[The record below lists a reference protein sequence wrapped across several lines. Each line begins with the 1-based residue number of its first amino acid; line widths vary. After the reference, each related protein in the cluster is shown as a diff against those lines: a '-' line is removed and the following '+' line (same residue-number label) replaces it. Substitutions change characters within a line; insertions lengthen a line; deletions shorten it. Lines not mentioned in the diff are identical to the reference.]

1 MALRPFTLPLTFT
14 VTLVLGDSLMLR
26 DLISVYEFITKYP
39 QLWSIT
45 GWFVLCF
52 WVVPWLSK
60 KYYPDF
66 KTTFV
71 KKWYQYF
78 FWVSLLLTL
87 FTEAWIFREIFSP
100 VVYYVIFQGFLVLVF
115 VSIINYLVIFKY
127 FNHNK
132 VILAILPIFITVSL
146 FCIISFVIPPGNK
159 PNDEEL
165 RNEIEKKDKE
175 LRDRW
180 NRIAQL
186 QMEMQNLKNE
196 QPEQTQP
203 VKPPSTGTKEEKKG
217 VANVSQIEGKVK
229 EVTLSYPLN
238 HRGILGEI
246 VSMLKNE
253 DEAVNR
259 LVHLLDNE
267 DQDLCLKSAVLLSA
281 SKGRS
286 KPDIEKK
293 IKETLIEKGN
303 KLDKYLERI
312 FILEILKSFQGKEV
326 IDFFM
331 DCARFDDYPSVR
343 QRAIEGLVAFKS
355 DESQKN
361 LMYLAKYDNEASVR
375 RTAVDAL
382 GIIGTDT
389 PLKKELLL
397 DILRK
402 NIEEP
407 QVLTAAVQS
416 LEKIYTQIGEK
427 GREEIGKGINSYILE
442 GRDKS
447 SKRTA
452 IYVTSKLKSTTFV
465 DTLIALLEKETDI
478 YTIRDA
484 VDALLKM
491 NDKRAVV
498 PLTNILKEDKLPMS
512 VNESEQKNRAEIHD
526 KIKNWLET
534 INILKTK

>member
-1 MALRPFTLPLTFT
+1 
-14 VTLVLGDSLMLR
+14 
-26 DLISVYEFITKYP
+26 
-39 QLWSIT
+39 
-45 GWFVLCF
+45 
-52 WVVPWLSK
+52 
-60 KYYPDF
+60 
-66 KTTFV
+66 
-71 KKWYQYF
+71 
-78 FWVSLLLTL
+78 
-87 FTEAWIFREIFSP
+87 
-100 VVYYVIFQGFLVLVF
+100 
-115 VSIINYLVIFKY
+115 
-127 FNHNK
+127 
-132 VILAILPIFITVSL
+132 
-146 FCIISFVIPPGNK
+146 
-159 PNDEEL
+159 
-165 RNEIEKKDKE
+165 
-175 LRDRW
+175 
-180 NRIAQL
+180 
-186 QMEMQNLKNE
+186 
-196 QPEQTQP
+196 
-203 VKPPSTGTKEEKKG
+203 
-217 VANVSQIEGKVK
+217 
-229 EVTLSYPLN
+229 
-238 HRGILGEI
+238 
-246 VSMLKNE
+246 
-253 DEAVNR
+253 
-259 LVHLLDNE
+259 
-267 DQDLCLKSAVLLSA
+267 
-281 SKGRS
+281 
-286 KPDIEKK
+286 
-293 IKETLIEKGN
+293 
-303 KLDKYLERI
+303 
-312 FILEILKSFQGKEV
+312 
-326 IDFFM
+326 M

>member
-1 MALRPFTLPLTFT
+1 MGNTNFW
-14 VTLVLGDSLMLR
+14 
-26 DLISVYEFITKYP
+26 EFIKQYP
-39 QLWSIT
+39 KLIPIIAWLVFFLYV
-45 GWFVLCF
+45 GLKVLK
-52 WVVPWLSK
+52 LYASK
-60 KYYPDF
+60 DYPDF
-66 KTTFV
+66 KTTFA
-71 KKWYQYF
+71 KKWYKYYF
-78 FWVSLLLTL
+78 FVSLLIAL
-87 FTEAWIFREIFSP
+87 FAEAWMFREIFSP
-100 VVYYVIFQGFLVLVF
+100 IVYYVIFQGFLVLVF
-115 VSIINYLVIFKY
+115 VSIINYFVIFKY
-127 FNHNK
+127 FNHK
-132 VILAILPIFITVSL
+132 VILAIIPIFITVSV
-146 FCIISFVIPPGNK
+146 FCSISFIIPPGNK

-217 VANVSQIEGKVK
+217 VANVSQIEVKVK
-229 EVTLSYPLN
+229 EVTLSGTLN

-259 LVHLLDNE
+259 LVHLLDNG
-267 DQDLCLKSAVLLSA
+267 DQDLCLKSAVILSA

-303 KLDKYLERI
+303 KLDKYFERI
-312 FILEILKSFQGKEV
+312 TILEILKSFQGKEV

-331 DCARFDDYPSVR
+331 DCARFDNNSSVR
-343 QRAIEGLVAFKS
+343 QCAIKGLVAFKS
-355 DESQKN
+355 DEAQKN

-375 RTAVDAL
+375 SVAVDAL
-382 GIIGTDT
+382 GTIGTDT

-407 QVLTAAVQS
+407 WVLTAAVQS

-452 IYVTSKLKSTTFV
+452 IYITSKLKSTTFV

-498 PLTNILKEDKLPMS
+498 PLTNILKDDKLPMS
-512 VNESEQKNRAEIHD
+512 VNESEQKTRAEIHD